1 MNRRPEKSEYSK
13 FLLCF
18 AVVAFLTFA
27 LCCVGFIRALCQLWE
42 KQRAEPL
49 PQPISVAEPMAAVTA
64 APEPKLL
71 YDQAMSL
78 ALGGKYK
85 DAAKL
90 FSTIL
95 DYQDSGRLYSRCM
108 RMAGWLEDEYRTA
121 LISEESRYANDY
133 MYHVYE
139 TELAY
144 IAAPDDVSADCRF
157 FIYYPGGKDVELYV
171 EFIYHYFMNP
181 APDTIAVF
189 LRSNGL
195 YDARTK
201 TFEAIEQLEQA
212 AAERGVFA
220 REVMIIGSSLG
231 AYPAMQA
238 ASFIEDETGIKVS
251 CLLSL
256 DAGDDW
262 NSPYVLSRGQC
273 SRLAALGTPFYLFE
287 SPWVGTDR
295 KAIYRMVSSG
305 MDVILVGCEN
315 DQHER
320 ITYDAMGLGVIHW
333 ALGDRTEPCPLDI
346 YTFNKLYI

>member
-1 MNRRPEKSEYSK
+1 MERKPEKRKYSK
-13 FLLCF
+13 LLVCF
-18 AVVAFLTFA
+18 TALAFLSFV
-27 LCCVGFIRALCQLWE
+27 LCCFGFARALGQLRE
-42 KQRAEPL
+42 QDSVQPE
-49 PQPISVAEPMAAVTA
+49 PQPTVMAESVAAETVPQQIY
-64 APEPKLL
+64 E
-71 YDQAMSL
+71 QAMGL
-78 ALGGKYK
+78 ALGGGYAE
-85 DAAKL
+85 AAEL
-90 FSTIL
+90 FSGIL
-95 DYQDSGRLYSRCM
+95 QYQDSGRLYSRCR
-108 RMAGWLEDEYRTA
+108 RMAGWLEDEYRMPLLSPET
-121 LISEESRYANDY
+121 RYENGYIDY
-133 MYHVYE
+133 VYE
-139 TELAY
+139 NELAY
-144 IAAPDDVSADCRF
+144 IAAPEELSEDCRF
-157 FIYYPGGKDVELYV
+157 FIYYPGGKDVELNID
-171 EFIYHYFMNP
+171 FIYHYFMNP
-181 APDTIAVF
+181 APDTLAVF

-201 TFEAIEQLEQA
+201 TFEAIELLEQA

-262 NSPYVLSRGQC
+262 NSPYVLSQGQC

-305 MDVILVGCEN
+305 MELILVGCEN

-320 ITYDAMGLGVIHW
+320 ITYDAMGMGIIHW

>member
-1 MNRRPEKSEYSK
+1 MSGKPEKTEYSK
-13 FLLCF
+13 WLICF
-18 AVVAFLTFA
+18 AVVAFLCFA
-27 LCCVGFIRALCQLWE
+27 LSCFGFLRALGRLWAG
-42 KQRAEPL
+42 K
-49 PQPISVAEPMAAVTA
+49 AAQ
-64 APEPKLL
+64 PEPVELAVIQPGVEPEAVPSPQEI
-71 YDQAMSL
+71 YDRAMSF
-78 ALGGKYK
+78 ALGGNYRE
-85 DAAKL
+85 AAEL
-90 FSTIL
+90 FAGIL
-95 DYQDSGRLYSRCM
+95 QYEDSGRLYSRCT

-121 LISEESRYANDY
+121 LISEESRYVNDY

-144 IAAPDDVSADCRF
+144 IAAPEDLSADCRF
-157 FIYYPGGKDVELYV
+157 FLYYPGGKDVEVYI
-171 EFIYHYFMNP
+171 EFINNYFMNP

-201 TFEAIEQLEQA
+201 TFEAIDVLEQA
-212 AAERGVFA
+212 AAERGVFV
-220 REVMIIGSSLG
+220 RELMIVGSSLG

-262 NSPYVLSRGQC
+262 NSPYVLSQGQC
-273 SRLAALGTPFYLFE
+273 RRLAALGTPFYLFE

-305 MDVILVGCEN
+305 MDVVLVGCEN

-320 ITYDAMGLGVIHW
+320 ITHDAMGLGVIHW

-346 YTFNKLYI
+346 YTFNKLYV